1 MTKVV
6 EIEGIGPAYAEKLEK
21 AGVQTVEALL
31 EQGCSPAGR
40 KKLIETTGISDKL
53 IMKWVN
59 HADLFRIKG
68 VAGQY
73 AELLE
78 RAGVDTVVELS
89 KRKADN
95 LQQKMSE
102 VNTQFNL
109 VNKVPDAAVVAKWVE
124 EAKTLPRKVSY

>member
-1 MTKVV
+1 MTKIA
-6 EIEGIGPAYAEKLEK
+6 EIEGIGPAYAEKLVK

-31 EQGCSPAGR
+31 EQGSNPAGR

-68 VAGQY
+68 IAGQY

-78 RAGVDTVVELS
+78 KAGVDTVVELS
-89 KRKADN
+89 KRKPEN
-95 LQQKMSE
+95 LQQKMAE
-102 VNTQFNL
+102 ANTQFNL

>member
-1 MTKVV
+1 MTKIA
-6 EIEGIGPAYAEKLEK
+6 EIEGIGPAYADKLSK
-21 AGVQTVEALL
+21 AGVPTVEALL
-31 EQGCSPAGR
+31 EQGSTPAGR

-53 IMKWVN
+53 ILKWVN

-68 VAGQY
+68 IAGQY

-78 RAGVDTVVELS
+78 KAGVDTVVELS
-89 KRKADN
+89 KRKPEN
-95 LQQKMSE
+95 LQQKMAE
-102 VNTQFNL
+102 ANTQFNL